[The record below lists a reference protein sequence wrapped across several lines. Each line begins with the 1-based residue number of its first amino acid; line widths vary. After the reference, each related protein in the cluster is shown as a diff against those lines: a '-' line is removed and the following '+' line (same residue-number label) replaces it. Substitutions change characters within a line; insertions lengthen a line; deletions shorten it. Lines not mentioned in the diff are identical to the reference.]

1 MMELSLVTMWI
12 LAIISIALII
22 ASAYIGATVAF
33 FISLMNAIASIFIIM
48 EETK

>member
-12 LAIISIALII
+12 LTIISIVLII

-33 FISLMNAIASIFIIM
+33 FISLMNAMASIFIIM
-48 EETK
+48 EEVK